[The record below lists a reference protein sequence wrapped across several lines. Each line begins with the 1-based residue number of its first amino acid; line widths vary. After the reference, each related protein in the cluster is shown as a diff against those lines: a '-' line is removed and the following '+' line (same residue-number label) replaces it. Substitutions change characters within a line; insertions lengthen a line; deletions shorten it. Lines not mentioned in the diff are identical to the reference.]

1 MENNVE
7 IILIGSIDKLLELFD
22 NDNDDN
28 CINIY
33 NNIDGLM
40 FVSHNYRELM
50 YFMKNSTK
58 EFKDREYV
66 LKELNEEEETRYLT
80 LFNITDEETLS
91 NIIYEE
97 LKDLP
102 TTNYTREE

>member
-7 IILIGSIDKLLELFD
+7 IILMGSIKRLIDSFNESTVH
-22 NDNDDN
+22 N

-33 NNIDGLM
+33 KDSNNLLVI
-40 FVSHNYRELM
+40 SHDYDELM
-50 YFMKNSTK
+50 YFMKGSS
-58 EFKDREYV
+58 EFTDREYV
-66 LKELNEEEETRYLT
+66 LKELNEEEENRYLT
-80 LFNITDEETLS
+80 LFNITDLETLS

-102 TTNYTREE
+102 TTKYPREE

>member
-7 IILIGSIDKLLELFD
+7 IILMGSINRLVYLFD
-22 NDNDDN
+22 DSLVHN

-33 NNIDGLM
+33 RDAYNLM
-40 FVSHNYRELM
+40 VISHEYDELL
-50 YFMKNSTK
+50 YFMKNSS
-58 EFKDREYV
+58 EFTNREYV
-66 LKELNEEEETRYLT
+66 LKELTEEEENRYLA
-80 LFNITDEETLS
+80 LFAITDEETLS

-102 TTNYTREE
+102 ATKYPREE